1 MKLVKFSWR
10 NICSY
15 GNKLQEFSLSDS
27 SQLILVEG
35 KNGSGKSSIKEA
47 LTVALYGKSAVRKT
61 RDIPNRINKNA
72 YTLSEFI
79 TSSGDT
85 VKIERGIDPNFTN
98 LDINGM
104 AHNLPD
110 KRRVDSFLEEEL
122 IKLPFSVFSNTIS
135 LSFEDFKS
143 FIKLTPTDKRKI
155 IDKIFG
161 TDVLTEMLNKTKEDS
176 RENKKE
182 IEILSIDI
190 ENNSEIL
197 ENSQE
202 QLNLLNQKLNEK
214 KDNEISEKKL
224 KIKTKEKAKGK
235 RSEDL
240 SSTVT
245 LLRDARAKLQGAK
258 EILVKNNAALVEI
271 SKKIAIYDKNKCP
284 HCLSDLTD
292 DSHVKI
298 RDAILS
304 KKEIF
309 ENKVPNIEKTIKEC
323 AKKVKK
329 EEQKSDSYKSAIS
342 NLSLEINSLLSN
354 IDELKKDDGE
364 QNKTLEKII
373 KDIGAKIDHSTEQI
387 SKKRKKQNIIT
398 EMEELLSDSGIKQAL
413 MERIIPVLN
422 AKIVKIS
429 KQLEFKFS
437 FEFNNVFDATI
448 SHMGEEISPDSLSTG
463 EQKKMNLI
471 VLLSMLELIK
481 MKHHQVNIMFL
492 DEIFSS
498 LDKESIYMTIEI
510 LKEFSDL
517 HGLTI
522 FVISHDTLPEELFDE
537 KIMIS
542 KNNFFSEMTVSS
554 QK

>member
-1 MKLVKFSWR
+1 MRLLKFSWR

-47 LTVALYGKSAVRKT
+47 LTVSLYGKSAVRKT

-79 TSSGDT
+79 TSNGDT

-110 KRRVDSFLEEEL
+110 KRKVDSFLEEEL

-155 IDKIFG
+155 VDKIFG

-202 QLNLLNQKLNEK
+202 QLKLLNDKLNEK
-214 KDNEISEKKL
+214 KDIEISEKKL
-224 KIKTKEKAKGK
+224 AVEAKKEAKEKC
-235 RSEDL
+235 SEDL
-240 SSTVT
+240 SRIK
-245 LLRDARAKLQGAK
+245 LRLVEARTNLQGAK

-292 DSHVKI
+292 NSHVKI
-298 RDAILS
+298 KDAIIS
-304 KKEIF
+304 KREIF
-309 ENKVPNIEKTIKEC
+309 ENKVPAIEKTIKDCSE
-323 AKKVKK
+323 KVKK
-329 EEQKSDSYKSAIS
+329 EEGQSDYHKLSVS
-342 NLSLEINSLLSN
+342 NLSLEIAALLNS
-354 IDELKKDDGE
+354 IGELKKDDGE
-364 QNKTLEKII
+364 QNKSLEKII
-373 KDIGAKIDHSTEQI
+373 KAIGTKIDTSTEQI
-387 SKKRKKQNIIT
+387 GKKRKQQDIIT

-437 FEFNNVFDATI
+437 FEFNNVFDAII
-448 SHMGEEISPDSLSTG
+448 SHMGEEISPESLSTG

-542 KNNFFSEMTVSS
+542 KNNFFSEMTLSS